1 MIDIQVVLRNN
12 KSWKKEFNKVF
23 TKITKNFEKEE
34 LWNKRIEVYNPVDN
48 CTISLLYA
56 DYYVNLI
63 MWRPS
68 IKLGRQFSNDMIFD
82 CSIISTGAIKRYL
95 DDIYIRPYR
104 VTTDSKIMNIEMSK
118 VIEGLKTVCEEFGL
132 LLGIS
137 FNLYELS
144 KLAAENAE
152 FNDLINTNLP
162 YGLQPIE
169 VETYA
174 SDRNIRAMEIL
185 KKSTTGFAPMLQ
197 CGTGINPAQ
206 FQEFMVVV
214 GNKPDIDGK
223 VIPKP
228 VNTNLL
234 VGGLKTGGDYYI
246 DAQGG
251 NKALIMNKRQTGK
264 AGYFS
269 KKSSLL
275 TMAVHI
281 SEVDK
286 CSTKKLLEFLVDDRE
301 TFGRLEG
308 LNFSMYPD
316 GRGMRYVSATDINL
330 IGKTI
335 YIRSP
340 LTCALTDGVCKTC
353 YGELWRN
360 NMGIHAGIFA
370 ATHITSRFTQNVLSV
385 KHTNMADSEELV
397 FPHEFDTVFKIN
409 GSQIVL
415 NRDIDHK
422 ELRKYSIIIRKKNI
436 TEEDIEEFVDEDSSE
451 RGNLSIDEYMNMVN
465 SLVVYEF
472 ELHNNKTMETYNI
485 SEQANGVALTLT
497 THMSKYL
504 NNYDKG
510 EDRVIVPLSAVIR
523 DEDKEEST
531 ISLFMVEVINNEL
544 IKSLNLVKKLMENE
558 QHLGC
563 TTVEELLQCMSR
575 TLIDGR
581 IKTQLVHVAVLLRY
595 LIRDKD
601 DILRTPKYHKR
612 NMQYQ
617 ILTVKKALDNHPSP
631 VVTMAFERVDEQ
643 FAKAVTFRKRNSS
656 LLDDLFRTSIE
667 TNKGDF

>member
-1 MIDIQVVLRNN
+1 
-12 KSWKKEFNKVF
+12 
-23 TKITKNFEKEE
+23 
-34 LWNKRIEVYNPVDN
+34 
-48 CTISLLYA
+48 
-56 DYYVNLI
+56 
-63 MWRPS
+63 
-68 IKLGRQFSNDMIFD
+68 
-82 CSIISTGAIKRYL
+82 
-95 DDIYIRPYR
+95 
-104 VTTDSKIMNIEMSK
+104 
-118 VIEGLKTVCEEFGL
+118 
-132 LLGIS
+132 
-137 FNLYELS
+137 
-144 KLAAENAE
+144 
-152 FNDLINTNLP
+152 
-162 YGLQPIE
+162 
-169 VETYA
+169 
-174 SDRNIRAMEIL
+174 
-185 KKSTTGFAPMLQ
+185 
-197 CGTGINPAQ
+197 
-206 FQEFMVVV
+206 
-214 GNKPDIDGK
+214 
-223 VIPKP
+223 
-228 VNTNLL
+228 
-234 VGGLKTGGDYYI
+234 
-246 DAQGG
+246 
-251 NKALIMNKRQTGK
+251 
-264 AGYFS
+264 
-269 KKSSLL
+269 
-275 TMAVHI
+275 
-281 SEVDK
+281 
-286 CSTKKLLEFLVDDRE
+286 
-301 TFGRLEG
+301 
-308 LNFSMYPD
+308 
-316 GRGMRYVSATDINL
+316 
-330 IGKTI
+330 
-335 YIRSP
+335 
-340 LTCALTDGVCKTC
+340 
-353 YGELWRN
+353 
-360 NMGIHAGIFA
+360 
-370 ATHITSRFTQNVLSV
+370 
-385 KHTNMADSEELV
+385 
-397 FPHEFDTVFKIN
+397 
-409 GSQIVL
+409 
-415 NRDIDHK
+415 
-422 ELRKYSIIIRKKNI
+422 
-436 TEEDIEEFVDEDSSE
+436 
-451 RGNLSIDEYMNMVN
+451 MVN